1 MLASASLGVPS
12 SQPIQEIQSLDPP
25 MQSMIDTLELAVLA
39 FLHPALTL
47 RALMGFASRIK
58 WALRIRAT
66 RVSKWVAALR
76 LESRGLKVESRIR
89 VNVVSYVW

>member
-25 MQSMIDTLELAVLA
+25 MQSMIDTLELVVLA

-58 WALRIRAT
+58 SEP
-66 RVSKWVAALR
+66 RV
-76 LESRGLKVESRIR
+76 
-89 VNVVSYVW
+89 